1 MPKMNVTL
9 DNDGEYA
16 LINLKTWE
24 IFLIKPVPAGAIT
37 PVVGAVTPKGKLNAL
52 EQMAVKNKLAVVGK

>member
-1 MPKMNVTL
+1 MSKMSILV
-9 DNDGEYA
+9 DEGDYA

-24 IFLIKPVPAGAIT
+24 IALAKPTPAKAIT
-37 PVVGAVTPKGKLNAL
+37 PTVAAVTPKGKLNAL